1 MKKKIAVAL
10 ATGAGVTAAALGGAG
25 LAFADPTATP
35 TDSPSAS
42 ASPTGSPSQGKSQR
56 DGRGGHGM
64 DTATLAQ
71 KLGVD
76 EETLKT
82 ALQEIR
88 QADRN
93 GQENRDNSTKP
104 DPSTRQAELA
114 KQLAEKLGIDEAK
127 VTAALTEM
135 EQSEQAGRR
144 DQLKSR
150 LDQGVTDGKISQA
163 DADAVLKAFDAG
175 VLGGR

>member
-1 MKKKIAVAL
+1 MNKKIAITL
-10 ATGAGVTAAALGGAG
+10 ATGAGITAAALGGAG
-25 LAFADPTATP
+25 LAFAAPTATP

-42 ASPTGSPSQGKSQR
+42 TSASPTDTST
-56 DGRGGHGM
+56 DRGHRQGM

-76 EETLKT
+76 EAKLKT

-88 QADRN
+88 QANAQQNKD
-93 GQENRDNSTKP
+93 GSNRP
-104 DPSTRQAELA
+104 DPTARKAELA

-127 VTAALTEM
+127 VTAALDEV
-135 EQSEQAGRR
+135 QQAAQTQHR

-150 LDQGVTDGKISQA
+150 LDQSVTDGKLTQA
-163 DADAVLKAFDAG
+163 DADSVLKAFDAG